1 MRSSVTDLYL
11 VSIPKR
17 EKHCK
22 LFYLKG
28 TVAK

>member
-1 MRSSVTDLYL
+1 LYL